1 MKAEELRKLSS
12 EDLNKKLNELKEELF
27 RLRFQLQ
34 INQLDNPNK
43 IPETKRNIA
52 REAMIL
58 ESHKLPIKTR
68 FVNKDVEVQ
77 GEEE

>member
-1 MKAEELRKLSS
+1 MKAEELRKLSP
-12 EDLNKKLNELKEELF
+12 EELNKKLNELKEELF

-52 REAMIL
+52 RVLTGMNEKN
-58 ESHKLPIKTR
+58 S
-68 FVNKDVEVQ
+68 
-77 GEEE
+77 

>member
-52 REAMIL
+52 RVLTVMNEKN
-58 ESHKLPIKTR
+58 S
-68 FVNKDVEVQ
+68 
-77 GEEE
+77 

>member
-1 MKAEELRKLSS
+1 MKAEELRKMSKD
-12 EDLNKKLNELKEELF
+12 DLNKQLNELKEELF

-52 REAMIL
+52 RVLTVLNEKN
-58 ESHKLPIKTR
+58 S
-68 FVNKDVEVQ
+68 
-77 GEEE
+77 

>member
-1 MKAEELRKLSS
+1 MKAEELRKMSS
-12 EDLNKKLNELKEELF
+12 EDLNKQLNELKEELF

-52 REAMIL
+52 RVLTVLNEKN
-58 ESHKLPIKTR
+58 S
-68 FVNKDVEVQ
+68 
-77 GEEE
+77 

>member
-1 MKAEELRKLSS
+1 MTAEELRKLSS

-52 REAMIL
+52 RVLTVMNEKN
-58 ESHKLPIKTR
+58 S
-68 FVNKDVEVQ
+68 
-77 GEEE
+77 

>member
-1 MKAEELRKLSS
+1 MKAEELRKLSP
-12 EDLNKKLNELKEELF
+12 EELNKKLNELKEELF

-52 REAMIL
+52 RVLSVMKEKN
-58 ESHKLPIKTR
+58 S
-68 FVNKDVEVQ
+68 
-77 GEEE
+77 

>member
-1 MKAEELRKLSS
+1 MKAEELRKMSS
-12 EDLNKKLNELKEELF
+12 EELTKQLNELKEELF

-52 REAMIL
+52 RVLTVLNEKN
-58 ESHKLPIKTR
+58 S
-68 FVNKDVEVQ
+68 
-77 GEEE
+77 

>member
-12 EDLNKKLNELKEELF
+12 EDLNKKLDELKEELF

-52 REAMIL
+52 RVLTVMNEKN
-58 ESHKLPIKTR
+58 S
-68 FVNKDVEVQ
+68 
-77 GEEE
+77 

>member
-43 IPETKRNIA
+43 IPETMRNIA
-52 REAMIL
+52 RVLTVMNEKN
-58 ESHKLPIKTR
+58 S
-68 FVNKDVEVQ
+68 
-77 GEEE
+77 

>member
-12 EDLNKKLNELKEELF
+12 EDLDKKLNELKEELF

-52 REAMIL
+52 RVLTVMNEKN
-58 ESHKLPIKTR
+58 S
-68 FVNKDVEVQ
+68 
-77 GEEE
+77 

>member
-43 IPETKRNIA
+43 IPETKRDIA
-52 REAMIL
+52 RVLTVMNEKN
-58 ESHKLPIKTR
+58 S
-68 FVNKDVEVQ
+68 
-77 GEEE
+77 

>member
-52 REAMIL
+52 RVLTVLNE
-58 ESHKLPIKTR
+58 K
-68 FVNKDVEVQ
+68 N
-77 GEEE
+77 